1 MKNSKISVFEFAEEL
16 ARDLNSAYK
25 NTANC
30 REDLYAYLEN
40 NNWFELN
47 YNFSDNDVEIYCH
60 DCDSFA
66 EAIRLW
72 LIAYK
77 KTNYEKFML
86 LYDTFKHQY
95 PITCS
100 LYSKFIYAKNMEYE
114 EVSWKLFDCIIAEIH
129 KEITEYSEEELD
141 EIIQK
146 FYKGV
151 TLSALRLFTEF
162 LQKSKNNGRALLQ
175 WKYTFQ
181 EYDKTSKV
189 KCAYSMDDFSVM
201 AYYIFNK
208 EAWER
213 HNMLL
218 KAIKSKKTA
227 NLWLYMALHF
237 MCALRKS
244 DIKRL
249 EFPYMDF
256 DKDYVKDAL
265 LSGEFKKEDAYRLA
279 DNMNILFELKPT
291 KPSKTSNYSNVPNLK
306 LFIPESLKEPF
317 GFILATALL
326 HRNKRT
332 PIIRLFDT
340 DENLLWTLAHIRNFF
355 GDEFTKL
362 IGNRPFSSLCANKS
376 YLQGIE
382 STGEVVTGKSA
393 AKGYMMAALARSH
406 KGGIGTLP
414 KTTDVY
420 LKDAKFSGY
429 SPEFIIR
436 EMFER
441 GIFSFIP
448 AVLLEMI
455 TDRQYIKLSVGEQT
469 ILVKELGLEAN
480 QVEKIVSSVNR
491 GLIKSEKMVKSL
503 LLKKE
508 SAYEALQNIATGNA
522 PGRCDE
528 YLCMLTAINKK
539 CEYPDRDNCLGCGYE
554 IYTKSTVQT
563 LMKEYVYLMGL
574 KRKTSDKIEAS
585 RYSRILEQ
593 TILPTIAEI
602 VEAAK
607 ILYNESDMPQ
617 LLSIVEKGIQ
627 YVDSEV

>member
-1 MKNSKISVFEFAEEL
+1 MKNSKVSVFVVAEEL
-16 ARDLNSAYK
+16 AKDLNSAYK
-25 NTANC
+25 NMADC
-30 REDLYAYLEN
+30 REDLYVYLEN

-47 YNFSDNDVEIYCH
+47 YDFSDNDVEISRD
-60 DCDSFA
+60 DCESFA
-66 EAIRLW
+66 DAIRLW

-86 LYDTFKHQY
+86 LYNEFKYQY
-95 PITCS
+95 PNTCS
-100 LYSKFIYAKNMEYE
+100 LYFKFIHTKNMERE
-114 EVSWKLFDCIIAEIH
+114 EVAWKLFDCILAEIH

-146 FYKGV
+146 FYKEV

-162 LQKSKNNGRALLQ
+162 LQKSKNNGRALMQ

-181 EYDKTSKV
+181 EYDKTSKE
-189 KCAYSMDDFSVM
+189 KSAYSMEDFSVM
-201 AYYIFNK
+201 AYYVFNR
-208 EAWER
+208 EAWEQ
-213 HNMLL
+213 HNMLV
-218 KAIKSKKTA
+218 KAINSKKTA

-237 MCALRKS
+237 ICALRKS

-249 EFPYMDF
+249 EFPYMEF
-256 DKDYVKDAL
+256 DKNYVKYAL
-265 LSGEFKKEDAYRLA
+265 LKGVFSKKDAYRLSE
-279 DNMNILFELKPT
+279 NMNIYFDLKPK
-291 KPSKTSNYSNVPNLK
+291 KPSKTSGCSNVPNLK

-317 GFILATALL
+317 GFILATVLL
-326 HRNKRT
+326 HQDNPK
-332 PIIRLFDT
+332 PIVSLFDAN
-340 DENLLWTLAHIRNFF
+340 ENFLWNLAHIRNFL

-362 IGNRPFSSLCANKS
+362 IGNRPFSNLCANKS

-382 STGEVVTGKSA
+382 SAGDVVAGKNT
-393 AKGYMMAALARSH
+393 AKSYMIAALARSH

-528 YLCMLTAINKK
+528 YLCMLAAINKK

-574 KRKTSDKIEAS
+574 KRRTSDKNEAA

-607 ILYNESDMPQ
+607 VLYNESDMPQ

-627 YVDSEV
+627 YVDGEV